1 MHSFGQTLRN
11 HDMCLHLK
19 QGFKSAQF
27 IWEDIPE
34 ALVSGEMS
42 QRNTPSGR
50 SPVWTTGVPTC
61 WEFSSQCRTPIPESA
76 SCGAGYVYI
85 TTVPHWLSIWA
96 LLLGGVNSPRQLS
109 VGHQVKHQGKE
120 MQMLECGSQAGFSK
134 IVRSVSLTASL
145 TALTGTLPK
154 HCDECYKYTK
164 LKITSSI
171 ILCWTR
177 DLLILIEDCIK

>member
-1 MHSFGQTLRN
+1 
-11 HDMCLHLK
+11 MCLHLK

-27 IWEDIPE
+27 VWEDIPE

-85 TTVPHWLSIWA
+85 TTVPHWLSIA
-96 LLLGGVNSPRQLS
+96 PRRSEFSPAAF
-109 VGHQVKHQGKE
+109 GHQVKHQGKE
-120 MQMLECGSQAGFSK
+120 MQMLECGSQDGFSK

-154 HCDECYKYTK
+154 HCDECYQYTK

-171 ILCWTR
+171 ILC
-177 DLLILIEDCIK
+177 